1 MVNIPVGAI
10 TIFAS
15 NVMKIAILCND
26 RLGFPAIHQLIPHRL
41 IVAIGTTNRVPETRI
56 VLKQL
61 CDQSNILL
69 HLFSNKDLE
78 ESMKKWLDQYQ
89 PDVVLVKTFPYKIP
103 KSVLS
108 VPKYGFINFHYAPLP
123 AFRGSNPLFWMIR
136 SGIKDGGVTIH
147 KMDESFDTG
156 EILLQHPVVMTP
168 ETNYGLAI
176 SQLAATGAAL
186 TGNLLQGLLNN
197 SLPSVQQ
204 DSTQATWYGR
214 PTVEDLTVKWSEMNA
229 REICCLVNAC
239 NPWNKG
245 AVVRFRGWI
254 FALTDVSVS
263 NFLVPQG
270 TVPGKILAISENE
283 GLIISC
289 KSDQAIQANVIYT
302 EEGFFSGFRLRNFG
316 MTKGAQFDT

>member
-1 MVNIPVGAI
+1 MENIPVGAI
-10 TIFAS
+10 IISAS
-15 NVMKIAILCND
+15 RVMKIAILCND

-61 CDQSNILL
+61 CDQGNMPL

-78 ESMKKWLDQYQ
+78 ESMTMWLDQYQ

-103 KSVLS
+103 KSVLAI
-108 VPKYGFINFHYAPLP
+108 PKYGFINFHYAPLP

-136 SGIKDGGVTIH
+136 NGITDGGVTIH
-147 KMDESFDTG
+147 KMDESYDTG
-156 EILLQHPVVMTP
+156 EIVLQHPVIMTS

-186 TGNLLQGLLNN
+186 TGNLLQGLMND
-197 SLPSVQQ
+197 SLQPIKQ
-204 DSTQATWYGR
+204 DSSKATWYGR
-214 PTVEDLTVKWSEMNA
+214 PTVEDLTIKWSEMSA

-245 AVVRFRGWI
+245 AIVRYKGWI
-254 FALTDVSVS
+254 FALTDISFS
-263 NFLVPQG
+263 DFLVPQG
-270 TVPGKILAISENE
+270 TLPGTILSISEE
-283 GLIISC
+283 DGLILSC
-289 KSDQAIQANVIYT
+289 KSNQAIRVNVIYT

-316 MTKGAQFDT
+316 MAKGAQFDM

>member
-10 TIFAS
+10 IIFVFK
-15 NVMKIAILCND
+15 VMKIAILCND
-26 RLGFPAIHQLIPHRL
+26 RLGFPAIHQLIPYRI
-41 IVAIGTTNRVPETRI
+41 IVAVGTTNRVPETRI
-56 VLKQL
+56 ALKHL
-61 CDQSNILL
+61 CDQGAIPL

-78 ESMKKWLDQYQ
+78 ETMTKWLDQYQ
-89 PDVVLVKTFPYKIP
+89 PDVVLVKTFPFKIP
-103 KSVLS
+103 KTVLS

-136 SGIKDGGVTIH
+136 NGIKDGGVTIH

-156 EILLQHPVVMTP
+156 EILLQHPVMITP

-197 SLPSVQQ
+197 SLQSIKQ
-204 DSTQATWYGR
+204 DSSQATWYGR
-214 PTVEDLTVKWSEMNA
+214 PKVDDLTIKWSEMNA
-229 REICCLVNAC
+229 SDIYYLVNAC

-245 AVVRFRGWI
+245 AVVRYKGWI

-263 NFLVPQG
+263 NFPVPEG
-270 TVPGKILAISENE
+270 TAPGSILRINE
-283 GLIISC
+283 QDGLIISC
-289 KSDQAIQANVIYT
+289 KSNQAIRVNVVYT
-302 EEGFFSGFRLRNFG
+302 EEGFFGGFRIRNFG
-316 MTKGAQFDT
+316 LLLGNQLDH